1 MKYLDKLQ
9 NSISTISSKVMK
21 EVQFKINNPN
31 TVTMDEL
38 EERLK
43 DKVGSTEFVAALE
56 SKTNKDD
63 MKTAMNSI
71 GTNNEFFKSFIFYRS
86 SS

>member
-1 MKYLDKLQ
+1 
-9 NSISTISSKVMK
+9 MK